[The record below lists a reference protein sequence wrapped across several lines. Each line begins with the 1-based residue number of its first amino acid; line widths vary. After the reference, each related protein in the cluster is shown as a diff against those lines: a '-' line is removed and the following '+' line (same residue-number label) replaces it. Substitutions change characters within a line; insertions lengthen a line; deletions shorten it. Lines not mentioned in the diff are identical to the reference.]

1 MLKPPTRYLLYHIW
15 VNYNDLTA
23 TSLEFMVNKGNH
35 PQVAL
40 IQELTLLFYRI
51 TQLVLLDQLLGGH
64 DANLE
69 GNSIINSWFIQS
81 SARVKSKHAPVLR
94 RAGHNPPTIIL
105 VGGLCVWAAW
115 PSPQDVCLFIDGFV
129 LKTPKTPQGSEQEF
143 IETNSRFHCVVL
155 LRPCP
160 TNPKIVILI
169 YLEPCLV
176 YLPRPYS
183 TTPSTYETN

>member
-40 IQELTLLFYRI
+40 IQELTLLFYII

-81 SARVKSKHAPVLR
+81 SARVKSR
-94 RAGHNPPTIIL
+94 SSMG
-105 VGGLCVWAAW
+105 
-115 PSPQDVCLFIDGFV
+115 PSL
-129 LKTPKTPQGSEQEF
+129 
-143 IETNSRFHCVVL
+143 N
-155 LRPCP
+155 
-160 TNPKIVILI
+160 LI
-169 YLEPCLV
+169 WLADKQTQASGCAHV
-176 YLPRPYS
+176 S
-183 TTPSTYETN
+183 